1 MKGNKLWPMV
11 AAARRAVARPTGRV
25 VLVLLAAA
33 LLDALTGGDAL
44 EVVGRVLLGLPF
56 GSNSSP
62 FPEAV

>member
-1 MKGNKLWPMV
+1 MKGNKPWLMV

-44 EVVGRVLLGLPF
+44 EVVGRVLLGLP
-56 GSNSSP
+56 SALNSSP
-62 FPEAV
+62 FPAAV